1 MNIRTYLLIS
11 TLALSLCSVRA
22 QKLAGGDISMLPR
35 YEQAGATYYT
45 HDGQSISD
53 LILQQAGGHERH
65 ARAPLRQPKEADHE
79 QQRTLHVE
87 Q

>member
-53 LILQQAGGHERH
+53 LSRHERH
-65 ARAPLRQPKEADHE
+65 ARAPLRQPEAADH
-79 QQRTLHVE
+79 QQ
-87 Q
+87 